1 MTIAPADLGALL
13 GAIVLAAA
21 GGEAFLKGILG
32 AATHLRVPRAVAAT
46 TLAAFAT
53 SSPELTVSTV
63 AALSGRP
70 EIGLGNA
77 LGSNVVNIAFIF
89 GLALLFGAIRP
100 ARGNFGRDF
109 LLALA
114 VPVLT
119 LALALDGRIGRA
131 EGALL
136 LMLFAVWLGFV
147 VRATLRHR
155 DRTPPAP
162 PPTSGPGPWLT
173 LILGVLGF
181 AALVAAGR
189 LFVTGASGLAAALQI
204 DTYVVG
210 VVLVSIGTTLPEL
223 VTVLLSRLRGH
234 DDIGV
239 GTLIGSNL
247 FNGLAVVGLA
257 AAIHPIAAPPAE
269 IAVTLVAG
277 TAALLLLPPDS
288 RGLIPRWRGPL
299 LLLLYGGF
307 LWITLTTSQ

>member
-1 MTIAPADLGALL
+1 MNIAIADLGALL

-21 GGEAFLKGILG
+21 GGEAFLKAILG
-32 AATHLRVPRAVAAT
+32 AAAHLRVPRAVAAT

-63 AALSGRP
+63 AALAGRP
-70 EIGLGNA
+70 EIGLGDA
-77 LGSNVVNIAFIF
+77 LGSNVVNIALIF
-89 GLALLFGAIRP
+89 GLALLFGAVRS
-100 ARGNFGRDF
+100 ARADFGRDF

-114 VPVLT
+114 VPLLT

-136 LMLFAVWLGFV
+136 LALFAVWLGFV

-155 DRTPPAP
+155 KTTAAAPAP
-162 PPTSGPGPWLT
+162 GSVTGPWLT
-173 LILGVLGF
+173 LFLGMFGLG
-181 AALVAAGR
+181 ALIAAGR
-189 LFVTGASGLAAALQI
+189 LFVTGATSIAAAFQV
-204 DTYVVG
+204 DTYVIG
-210 VVLVSIGTTLPEL
+210 VVLVAVGTSLPEL

-247 FNGLAVVGLA
+247 FNGLAIVGLA
-257 AAIHPIAAPPAE
+257 ATIHPIAAPPAE
-269 IAVTLVAG
+269 VAVTLVAG
-277 TAALLLLPPDS
+277 TAALLLLPPD
-288 RGLIPRWRGPL
+288 RHGLIPRWRGPL